1 MAVRINKDN
10 FQEKVLDSEL
20 PVLVD
25 FYSDSCVPCK
35 MLAPVLGDLEDNYEG
50 KLTVYKVNT
59 NFDSE
64 LAEKYEVSANPTLI
78 FFKNGEAVDFKVGFV
93 PANELNPWVEGLL

>member
-1 MAVRINKDN
+1 MAVRVNKDN
-10 FQEKVLDSEL
+10 FQEKVLESEL

-64 LAEKYEVSANPTLI
+64 LAEEYEVSANPTLI